1 MLHGILYERHLSHLS
16 LCLLLDLCV
25 YFTIYYYYK
34 SQFTL
39 ISSKR
44 RRNGAKNQLSSEVAA
59 TAGTA
64 ADSDAADVVAAVTGT
79 SD

>member
-1 MLHGILYERHLSHLS
+1 MPHGNERHLSHLS
-16 LCLLLDLCV
+16 LCLLRDLCV
-25 YFTIYYYYK
+25 YFTVYYYYK

-39 ISSKR
+39 LSSK

-64 ADSDAADVVAAVTGT
+64 ADSDAADVVAAGTGA
-79 SD
+79 